1 MKSQVIYLILI
12 IILTATAS
20 CLLTNKY
27 HNIIIQKRVNYWY
40 GEGDLGLA
48 VNKYLLTGDTM
59 SFYTLAID
67 TNGDNAPHYSK

>member
-1 MKSQVIYLILI
+1 MKSQIIYLILI
-12 IILTATAS
+12 IISTATAS

-48 VNKYLLTGDTM
+48 INNYLITGDTM